1 MAGIMEVRAVG
12 MIRYPAVA
20 LAAFLA
26 AWYVQGLRWDKDVR
40 SISLASANAT
50 VAAVDAINDNLIQS
64 RAETESNRKTYLS
77 DKEKANRE
85 IDDLERRVTAGP
97 ERLYIKAKCP
107 AVVLSTGADASR
119 ADAGAAELSA
129 ASTADYL
136 SYERLY
142 AQQFGLL
149 QFCRAELKKRSSPGQ

>member
-1 MAGIMEVRAVG
+1 
-12 MIRYPAVA
+12 MIRYAAVA

-26 AWYVQGLRWDKDVR
+26 AWYVQGLRWEEDVKE
-40 SISLASANAT
+40 IGLTSANAT
-50 VAAVDAINDNLIQS
+50 VAAMDAINGQLIKS
-64 RAETESNRKTYLS
+64 RAETESIRAIYLS
-77 DKEKANRE
+77 EKEKANRE

-107 AVVLSTGADASR
+107 AGVPGAGADAGR
-119 ADAGAAELSA
+119 VDTGAAELSA
-129 ASTADYL
+129 ASAADYL

-149 QFCRAELKKRSSPGQ
+149 QFCRAELKKRSSPSK

>member
-1 MAGIMEVRAVG
+1 
-12 MIRYPAVA
+12 MIRYAAVA

-50 VAAVDAINDNLIQS
+50 VAAVDAINANLIQS
-64 RAETESNRKTYLS
+64 RAETESIRATYLS
-77 DKEKANRE
+77 EKEKANRE

-107 AVVLSTGADASR
+107 AGVPASGADAGR
-119 ADAGAAELSA
+119 VATGTAELDA
-129 ASTADYL
+129 ASTRTYL
-136 SYERLY
+136 ALERGLSEQY
-142 AQQFGLL
+142 RLL
-149 QFCRAELKKRSSPGQ
+149 QFCRAELKKRSAPSK

>member
-1 MAGIMEVRAVG
+1 
-12 MIRYPAVA
+12 MIRYAAVA

-26 AWYVQGLRWDKDVR
+26 SWYVQGLRWDKDVA
-40 SISLASANAT
+40 SIRESASDAMSE
-50 VAAVDAINDNLIQS
+50 AVGAINGQLIQS
-64 RAETESNRKTYLS
+64 RAETESIRATYLS
-77 DKEKANRE
+77 EKEKANRE

-107 AVVLSTGADASR
+107 ASVSATGADSGR
-119 ADAGAAELSA
+119 ADTGAAELSA

-149 QFCRAELKKRSSPGQ
+149 QFCRAELKKRSAPSK

>member
-1 MAGIMEVRAVG
+1 
-12 MIRYPAVA
+12 MIRYAAVA
-20 LAAFLA
+20 LVAFLA
-26 AWYVQGLRWDKDVR
+26 AWYVQGLRWDKDVA
-40 SISLASANAT
+40 SIRESASDARIE
-50 VAAVDAINDNLIQS
+50 AVGAINGQLIKS
-64 RAETESNRKTYLS
+64 RAETESIRATYLS
-77 DKEKANRE
+77 EKEKANRE

-107 AVVLSTGADASR
+107 ASVSATGVDAGR
-119 ADAGAAELSA
+119 ADTGAAELSS

-149 QFCRAELKKRSSPGQ
+149 QFCRAELKKRSAPSK

>member
-1 MAGIMEVRAVG
+1 MRSVYG
-12 MIRYPAVA
+12 YA
-20 LAAFLA
+20 LALSIGFGG
-26 AWYVQGLRWDKDVR
+26 AWYVKVLRWDAEVKEIR
-40 SISLASANAT
+40 LASANAT
-50 VAAVDAINDNLIQS
+50 IEAVGAINSQLIQS
-64 RAETESNRKTYLS
+64 RTETESIRATYLS
-77 DKEKANRE
+77 KKEKANLE

-107 AVVLSTGADASR
+107 AGVPGAGTDAGR
-119 ADAGAAELSA
+119 ADTGAAELSA

-149 QFCRAELKKRSSPGQ
+149 QFCRAELKKRSDPSK

>member
-1 MAGIMEVRAVG
+1 
-12 MIRYPAVA
+12 MIRYAAVA

-40 SISLASANAT
+40 SISLSSANAT
-50 VAAVDAINDNLIQS
+50 VAAVDAINANLIKS
-64 RAETESNRKTYLS
+64 RAETESIRATYLS

-97 ERLYIKAKCP
+97 ERLYINAKCP
-107 AVVLSTGADASR
+107 AGVPATGADAGR
-119 ADAGAAELSA
+119 ANTGAAELSS

>member
-1 MAGIMEVRAVG
+1 
-12 MIRYPAVA
+12 MIRYAAVA

-26 AWYVQGLRWDKDVR
+26 SWYVQGLRWDKDVASIRESASDAR
-40 SISLASANAT
+40 SE
-50 VAAVDAINDNLIQS
+50 AVGDINSQLIQS
-64 RAETESNRKTYLS
+64 RAETESIRATYLS
-77 DKEKANRE
+77 EKEKANRE

-107 AVVLSTGADASR
+107 AGVSATGADSGR
-119 ADAGAAELSA
+119 ADTGAAELSA

-149 QFCRAELKKRSSPGQ
+149 QFCRAELKKRSSPSK

>member
-1 MAGIMEVRAVG
+1 
-12 MIRYPAVA
+12 MIRYAAVA
-20 LAAFLA
+20 LVAFLS
-26 AWYVQGLRWDKDVR
+26 AWYVQGLRWDEDVR
-40 SISLASANAT
+40 SISLDSANAT
-50 VAAVDAINDNLIQS
+50 VAAVDAINNQLIHS
-64 RAETESNRKTYLS
+64 RAETESIRATYLS
-77 DKEKANRE
+77 EKEKANLE

-107 AVVLSTGADASR
+107 ASVPATGADASR
-119 ADAGAAELSA
+119 VDRGAAELSA

-149 QFCRAELKKRSSPGQ
+149 QFCRAELKKRSLE

>member
-1 MAGIMEVRAVG
+1 
-12 MIRYPAVA
+12 MIA
-20 LAAFLA
+20 LSIGFGC

-50 VAAVDAINDNLIQS
+50 VAAVGAINSKLIQS
-64 RAETESNRKTYLS
+64 RAETESIRATYLS
-77 DKEKANRE
+77 EKEKANRE

-107 AVVLSTGADASR
+107 SGVPGAGTDAGR
-119 ADAGAAELSA
+119 VDAGAAELDPI
-129 ASTADYL
+129 ASGYYFAL
-136 SYERLY
+136 ERGLAEQY
-142 AQQFGLL
+142 RLL

>member
-12 MIRYPAVA
+12 MIRYAVVA

-40 SISLASANAT
+40 SISLASASAT
-50 VAAVDAINDNLIQS
+50 VAAVDAINANLIQS
-64 RAETESNRKTYLS
+64 RAETESIRATYLS

-107 AVVLSTGADASR
+107 AGVPATGADAGR

-149 QFCRAELKKRSSPGQ
+149 QFCRAELKKRSALSK

>member
-1 MAGIMEVRAVG
+1 
-12 MIRYPAVA
+12 MIRYAAVA

-26 AWYVQGLRWDKDVR
+26 AWYVQGLRWDKDVASIRESASDAR
-40 SISLASANAT
+40 SE
-50 VAAVDAINDNLIQS
+50 AVDAINSKLIQS
-64 RAETESNRKTYLS
+64 RAETESIRVTYLS
-77 DKEKANRE
+77 EKEKANRE

-97 ERLYIKAKCP
+97 ERLYIKARCP
-107 AVVLSTGADASR
+107 TGVPDTGADAAR
-119 ADAGAAELSA
+119 ADTGAAELSA

>member
-1 MAGIMEVRAVG
+1 
-12 MIRYPAVA
+12 MIRYAAVA

-26 AWYVQGLRWDKDVR
+26 AWYVQGLRWDKYVR

-50 VAAVDAINDNLIQS
+50 VAAVDAINANLIQS
-64 RAETESNRKTYLS
+64 RAETESMRATYLS
-77 DKEKANRE
+77 EKEKANRE

-107 AVVLSTGADASR
+107 ASVSATGADASGTGT
-119 ADAGAAELSA
+119 GAAELST

-149 QFCRAELKKRSSPGQ
+149 QFCRAELKKRSAPSK

>member
-1 MAGIMEVRAVG
+1 MRSVYG
-12 MIRYPAVA
+12 YA
-20 LAAFLA
+20 LALSIGFGGS
-26 AWYVQGLRWDKDVR
+26 WYVQGLRWDAEVKEV
-40 SISLASANAT
+40 SLASANAT
-50 VAAVDAINDNLIQS
+50 VAAVGSINSQLIQS
-64 RAETESNRKTYLS
+64 RAETESIRATYLS
-77 DKEKANRE
+77 EKEKANRE
-85 IDDLERRVTAGP
+85 IDDLELRVTAGP

-107 AVVLSTGADASR
+107 AGVPGAGADAGR
-119 ADAGAAELSA
+119 VDTGAAELST